1 MKKVHLF
8 VPCYVDQLFPEVAI
22 HTYQLLE
29 KLGCEVLYNPEQTC
43 CGQPAFNAGYVQESA
58 TVYKKFWQDYKDVEY
73 IVSPSSSCVGFVNN
87 YGPQIADFPVPQKIY
102 ELTQFIYDVLKI
114 EQIPAKF
121 KATVAYHSS
130 CASLRECNNTSI
142 TEHYLKKVEGIDLV
156 SFKDAENCCGFGGS
170 FAVKFSDISASLGYD
185 KLNKMALANP
195 THITSNDMSCLMH
208 LQGCKDHLNLP
219 FKIIHIAEILNS
231 F

>member
-22 HTYQLLE
+22 HSYQLLE
-29 KLGCEVLYNPEQTC
+29 KLGCQVFYNPEQTC
-43 CGQPAFNAGYVQESA
+43 CGQPAFNAGFVQEASE
-58 TVYKKFWQDYKDVEY
+58 VYKKFWFDFKEADY

-87 YGPQIADFPVPQKIY
+87 YGPQIADFFGNRKIY
-102 ELTQFIYDVLKI
+102 ELTQFIQEVLKV

-121 KATVAYHSS
+121 KAKLAYHSS
-130 CASLRECNNTSI
+130 CASLRECHNTSI
-142 TEHYLKKVEGIDLV
+142 TEHYLKQIEGIELV

-170 FAVKFSDISASLGYD
+170 FAVKFTDISTSLGYD
-185 KLNKMALANP
+185 KLNKIALANP

-208 LQGCKDHLNLP
+208 LQGCQEKLALP
-219 FKIIHIAEILNS
+219 IKIIHIAEIFNS